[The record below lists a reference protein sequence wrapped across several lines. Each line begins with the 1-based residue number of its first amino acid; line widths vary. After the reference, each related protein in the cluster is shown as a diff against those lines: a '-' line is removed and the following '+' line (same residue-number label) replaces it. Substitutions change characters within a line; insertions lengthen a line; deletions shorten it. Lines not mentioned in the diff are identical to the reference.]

1 MEENIKLIILD
12 SIEEYNDGLPL
23 DEKISKNPS
32 DTIYGKSSRLDSLGL
47 VSFIVNLEQNVEDK
61 LGKAISLADEKA
73 MSQNQ
78 IHTKISSRLL
88 NSLVPFINQK
98 YG

>member
-23 DEKISKNPS
+23 DEKISKNPN

-73 MSQNQ
+73 MSQKSNPYKN
-78 IHTKISSRLL
+78 IESLTEFISSLL
-88 NSLVPFINQK
+88 
-98 YG
+98 